1 VGGDETVLRSSF
13 PVPAEPAEPATGQER
28 TAEPG
33 EPTADA
39 APPLA
44 GRRAQ
49 RGGRRAPDDQD
60 VGWGAPVDDS
70 NDDRLN
76 RERPPHW

>member
-1 VGGDETVLRSSF
+1 VA
-13 PVPAEPAEPATGQER
+13 VPAATSVSG
-28 TAEPG
+28 
-33 EPTADA
+33 A
-39 APPLA
+39 AH
-44 GRRAQ
+44 
-49 RGGRRAPDDQD
+49 RAPDDLD